1 METTCGS
8 LLSELQKIWNEIGE
22 SANER
27 DKLLLE
33 LERECL
39 DAYRRKVDHAN
50 CHRAQ
55 LRQQIADSE
64 AELAHISTA
73 LGVRPVLKAENFGSL
88 KEELQAIKPQLE
100 EMQKQKIERR
110 SQFVEVHTQINNI
123 LKELYGSNDC
133 SSHVSID
140 ESDLSLKGLE
150 DFRNQL
156 HELQREKGDRMK
168 QVLDHLKS
176 LNSLCSVLGM
186 DFKVMARKVHP
197 TLDDRHDSFC
207 ITVGTIQKLAAT
219 IKELK
224 EEKIQRLKKLQDLG
238 TTMVELWTLMDTPA
252 EEQQIFQNV
261 IRLIAASEEEISEDN
276 SLSIDFLKWAEEEVE
291 RLQKV
296 KSVKI
301 KEVLL
306 KKRVELEDLCR
317 AAHIV
322 VSPYD
327 SVDFSI
333 ETSEAGSVD
342 PSYLLGRIDTKISEV
357 KEEIL
362 SRKEILD
369 KVDKWFTACE
379 EECWLEEYNRDD
391 YRYNAGRGTHLML
404 KRAEKARSLVNKIPA
419 MVETLALKVESWEEE
434 KGMEFLYDGV
444 GLLSMLEQYR
454 ILKEEKEQERQRQRD
469 QKKLQAQLLAEK
481 ELRYGSKP
489 SPSTSGKKTIRMSYG
504 GVSTPRFSLAG
515 SMLETPRI
523 DKASHSSRF
532 MKKSGSVKQ
541 HQHTPHPKKSSGAF
555 ISSGKKDLSENL
567 EKQHCCNSSNPHGT
581 GTSVTR
587 QPLSPLSSSNANSS
601 ANIQDLNR
609 SIIEFNEAPA
619 VSKTPLATPTKKVSI
634 YEVNATPK
642 TMPIPVPNTPS
653 TVSIAMQTAMT
664 PATPGI
670 NRHLENMEYSFE
682 EKRAGFIPIKA

>member
-156 HELQREKGDRMK
+156 HELQREK
-168 QVLDHLKS
+168 
-176 LNSLCSVLGM
+176 
-186 DFKVMARKVHP
+186 
-197 TLDDRHDSFC
+197 
-207 ITVGTIQKLAAT
+207 
-219 IKELK
+219 
-224 EEKIQRLKKLQDLG
+224 LQDLG

-261 IRLIAASEEEISEDN
+261 IRVIAASEEEISEDN

-301 KEVLL
+301 KEVFL

-419 MVETLALKVESWEEE
+419 MVETLASKVESWEEE

-504 GVSTPRFSLAG
+504 G
-515 SMLETPRI
+515 
-523 DKASHSSRF
+523 
-532 MKKSGSVKQ
+532 KSGSVKQ

-567 EKQHCCNSSNPHGT
+567 EKQHCCNSSNPRGT

-609 SIIEFNEAPA
+609 SNVEFNEAPA